1 MAGSLKKHNEAVTT
15 LSTASS
21 ASTSDA
27 LYCTPVRRSSA
38 RRGAKQAPPV
48 QEAGETLALN
58 NSFLSTSS
66 THAID
71 AELHVLDTKH
81 RRSSLGSI
89 GSSVSTASTGA
100 NKRKRKSIG
109 TSTVKALAGCFLST
123 NKKRARMSIGT
134 PGKAI
139 PLDVVR
145 EKDVA
150 KRFVELE
157 VTEAYKA
164 IRKQTGALGGN
175 AAGGAIY
182 GEITQSS
189 FQRIVD
195 YMKEHCELSES
206 SLFLDVGS
214 GLGKPN
220 FHVAIDPG
228 VEVSYGI
235 ELEELRW
242 HLSLH
247 NLKSV
252 LKLDVNKNKQNR
264 TMFSAGDITD
274 AKTLNPFSHIYSFDV
289 GFPPN
294 VMDELAVIFNRST
307 AGYFISFHAP
317 RKVIEMYGFDVE
329 NLGRV
334 ATSMAGS
341 SEGHMCYFYRR
352 TPGPPNAPLVTPNGK
367 ENVRSSKASTGS
379 SAKDGEEGLLHI
391 DPLFRR
397 GFDVLNRG
405 RDGTLAWIESFFGE
419 EVYSGRTRGQK
430 AKSLQI
436 RQRQER
442 PLESYYR
449 VVGKARADTA
459 TAKGTK
465 KQRA

>member
-1 MAGSLKKHNEAVTT
+1 MELH
-15 LSTASS
+15 ASGV
-21 ASTSDA
+21 D
-27 LYCTPVRRSSA
+27 
-38 RRGAKQAPPV
+38 
-48 QEAGETLALN
+48 
-58 NSFLSTSS
+58 TSS
-66 THAID
+66 
-71 AELHVLDTKH
+71 KN
-81 RRSSLGSI
+81 RRNSLGSI
-89 GSSVSTASTGA
+89 SSTGTAASTGT

-195 YMKEHCELSES
+195 FMKEHCELSES

-252 LKLDVNKNKQNR
+252 LKLDANKNKRNR

-307 AGYFISFHAP
+307 AGYFVSFHAP
-317 RKVIEMYGFDVE
+317 RKVIEMYGFNVE
-329 NLGRV
+329 LMGRV
-334 ATSMAGS
+334 ATAMAGS
-341 SEGHMCYFYRR
+341 NEGHLCYFYRR
-352 TPGPPNAPLVTPNGK
+352 APGPVNAPLVTPNDK
-367 ENVRSSKASTGS
+367 ENAKSSKAISSTK
-379 SAKDGEEGLLHI
+379 AKKIEDGLLHI
-391 DPLFRR
+391 DPLFRE

-405 RDGTLAWIESFFGE
+405 RDGTLAWIESFFGN
-419 EVYSGRTRGQK
+419 EVNSGRTRGQK

-436 RQRQER
+436 RKRQER

-459 TAKGTK
+459 TVKALTDSTKSFFCKGEKTSPP
-465 KQRA
+465 A